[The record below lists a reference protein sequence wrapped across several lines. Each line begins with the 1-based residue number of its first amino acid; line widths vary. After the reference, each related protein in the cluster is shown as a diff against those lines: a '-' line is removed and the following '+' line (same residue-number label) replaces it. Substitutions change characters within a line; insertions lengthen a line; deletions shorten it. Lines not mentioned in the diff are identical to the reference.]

1 LRLTKIKISGFKS
14 FVDKTEISL
23 AEKRTA
29 IIGPNGC
36 GKSNIIDAV
45 KWVLGDTSKHIRG
58 DNIDDVIFNGTDTR
72 KPNDY
77 ANVELLFSN
86 TENRIGGQ
94 YAQYDEISVK
104 REVTRDGASKYFLNN
119 SHCRRRDILDIFM
132 GTGLGPKSYAII
144 NQGTASKLIESKP
157 EEFRVYLEEVAGISK
172 YRERKRET
180 ENKIRHTKENL
191 DRLNDVVSEVSK
203 QLKTLERQAIQAD
216 KYKKLTE
223 EKKVIKSEILAISIR
238 DFQESIEIKN
248 NKIETKRTKL
258 EKKQSEI
265 SSINAQEEKLKIT
278 YQSLNEE
285 MNETQKQ
292 YYNALS
298 EVGRTEQAIEYEKDG
313 AERNKKQYQNALE
326 SIEKI
331 RNVLNTDNDKLTK
344 YKSEINEL
352 GETKNIKS
360 LNISKMKKDKDYI
373 NNDLLNKKEI
383 LEVETKKIYES
394 EQSIKNKE
402 EKIKDFNHNIIRI
415 KKDIEEYTI
424 TSQKILTELK
434 NIESYEL
441 DNKIKE
447 YDLEIKIFKDNIN
460 SLDNK
465 DIITSA
471 NKIQDILK
479 KIKDVVKTI
488 QSSEFDLAKKNEQIK
503 NDIDNKITS
512 EINRLD
518 TIVKD
523 DMQNKDSL
531 SRLNNEVKILHNTI
545 IDSKNNLD
553 KINKNLN
560 TIISDL
566 TIENNSLHSVELK
579 METKKVEINNL
590 VQNIENNNNE
600 LKLMTGNIELLKFS
614 DTSPDSKLSELKE
627 SLSEGLKIQ
636 NIKDNELKE
645 IRSSITDLSDKI
657 LLLEDSKIKTLNDVD
672 EIKSEISED
681 EKNIQEIVGQV
692 KIIKEQLEELEV
704 NSKSI
709 LDVDINYDLVKW
721 KKRENELIT
730 IIDRMG
736 AINLA
741 AIDQFKEYDER
752 KSYLIMQKEDLLS
765 ALNSLEE
772 AIRKI
777 DKDTKERF
785 KNTFD
790 QVNLKL
796 QEIFPKLFNGGKA
809 YLKMTE
815 NDLLKT
821 GVAVFASPPGK
832 KLTSI
837 NLLSGGEKALTA
849 LSLVFALFSLNPSPF
864 CMLDEVDA
872 PLDDVNIERFCN
884 LFTEM
889 SEKIQFIIITHKKIT
904 MEYVEQLIGV
914 TMGEK
919 GVSKLVN
926 VSMQDVGMQDQ
937 I

>member
-1 LRLTKIKISGFKS
+1 MRLTKIKISGFKS

-58 DNIDDVIFNGTDTR
+58 ENIDDVIFNGTDTR

-258 EKKQSEI
+258 EKKQSET

-331 RNVLNTDNDKLTK
+331 RNVLNTDNDKLIK

-352 GETKNIKS
+352 GEMKNIKS
-360 LNISKMKKDKDYI
+360 SNISKMKKDKDYI
-373 NNDLLNKKEI
+373 NNDLSNKKEI
-383 LEVETKKIYES
+383 LEVEIKKIYES

-488 QSSEFDLAKKNEQIK
+488 QSSEFNLAKKNEQIK

-518 TIVKD
+518 AIVKD

-531 SRLNNEVKILHNTI
+531 SRLNNEVKILQNTI

-553 KINKNLN
+553 KMNKNLDSI
-560 TIISDL
+560 TSDL
-566 TIENNSLHSVELK
+566 TIENNSLYSVELK

-600 LKLMTGNIELLKFS
+600 LKLMTGNIKLLKFS

-627 SLSEGLKIQ
+627 NLSEGLKIQ
-636 NIKDNELKE
+636 NIKDIELKK

-657 LLLEDSKIKTLNDVD
+657 LLLEDSKIKTLNDLD

-709 LDVDINYDLVKW
+709 LDADINYDLVKW

>member
-1 LRLTKIKISGFKS
+1 LRLTNIKISGFKS

-23 AEKRTA
+23 SAKRTG

-45 KWVLGDTSKHIRG
+45 KWVLGETSKHIRG
-58 DNIDDVIFNGTDTR
+58 DSIDDVIFNGTDTR

-144 NQGTASKLIESKP
+144 NQGTASRLIESKP

-180 ENKIRHTKENL
+180 ENKISHTKENL
-191 DRLNDVVSEVSK
+191 DRLNDVISEVTK

-223 EKKVIKSEILAISIR
+223 EKKTIKAKILAISIR
-238 DFQESIEIKN
+238 DFQEKIQNKN
-248 NKIETKRTKL
+248 NKIETKKTRR
-258 EKKQSEI
+258 EKKQAEI
-265 SSINAQEEKLKIT
+265 NNLSSQIEKIKIN

-285 MNETQKQ
+285 MNDTQKE
-292 YYNALS
+292 YYDALS

-313 AERNKKQYQNALE
+313 AQRNKQQYENALE
-326 SIEKI
+326 SIDKIRKKLNIDNDELDHLNKEIISLDTKKEICSEKI
-331 RNVLNTDNDKLTK
+331 KKIENDKYNVALEFEKNKT
-344 YKSEINEL
+344 L
-352 GETKNIKS
+352 FDKNIKT
-360 LNISKMKKDKDYI
+360 LYEWKQNTKNDRQKIDNY
-373 NNDLLNKKEI
+373 NNDI
-383 LEVETKKIYES
+383 
-394 EQSIKNKE
+394 
-402 EKIKDFNHNIIRI
+402 DRI
-415 KKDIEEYTI
+415 KRDISEYSE

-434 NIESYEL
+434 KIESYEL
-441 DNKIKE
+441 DVKIKE
-447 YDLEIKIFKDNIN
+447 YHLEAENFN
-460 SLDNK
+460 SLLDNTNNNEKLLTISNKIKLILDGIK
-465 DIITSA
+465 DIVK
-471 NKIQDILK
+471 KIQ
-479 KIKDVVKTI
+479 
-488 QSSEFDLAKKNEQIK
+488 SNEYDLAKKNEQIK
-503 NDIDNKITS
+503 NDIDSKISSESKRLEILITS
-512 EINRLD
+512 LE
-518 TIVKD
+518 
-523 DMQNKDSL
+523 
-531 SRLNNEVKILHNTI
+531 NT
-545 IDSKNNLD
+545 
-553 KINKNLN
+553 NKNLTQFAKDISN
-560 TIISDL
+560 LEDANKNIEKTISKL
-566 TIENNSLHSVELK
+566 NSSLNNINNDYNQEKNLLHSIELNT
-579 METKKVEINNL
+579 ETMKVRISNLVNNIDTNNKELESMSGNVEILKNNHH
-590 VQNIENNNNE
+590 
-600 LKLMTGNIELLKFS
+600 
-614 DTSPDSKLSELKE
+614 SPDSKLSELE
-627 SLSEGLKIQ
+627 NTLSENLKIQ
-636 NIKDNELKE
+636 NSKDEELKQKRIKISGLAE
-645 IRSSITDLSDKI
+645 RISILEKNRSETLSLVENIRY
-657 LLLEDSKIKTLNDVD
+657 
-672 EIKSEISED
+672 EISED
-681 EKNIQEIVGQV
+681 EKSIQEVVGQV
-692 KIIKEQLEELEV
+692 KSIKEQLQEL
-704 NSKSI
+704 SIDKKSI
-709 LDVDINYDLVKW
+709 LDADIDYDLTKW
-721 KKRENELIT
+721 KKREAELSSA
-730 IIDRMG
+730 IDRMG
-736 AINLA
+736 PINLA
-741 AIDQFKEYDER
+741 AIDQFKEYEER
-752 KSYLIMQKEDLLS
+752 KSYLSMQKEDLVA
-765 ALNSLEE
+765 ALNSLED
-772 AIRKI
+772 AIKKI

-785 KNTFD
+785 KDTFEKVD
-790 QVNLKL
+790 KKL
-796 QEIFPKLFNGGKA
+796 QDIFPKLFNGGKA

-889 SEKIQFIIITHKKIT
+889 SDKIQFIVITHKKIT

-926 VSMQDVGMQDQ
+926 VSMEQEK
-937 I
+937 

>member
-1 LRLTKIKISGFKS
+1 MRLTNIKISGFKS

-23 AEKRTA
+23 SEKRTA

-45 KWVLGDTSKHIRG
+45 KWVLGETSKHIRG

-119 SHCRRRDILDIFM
+119 SHCRRRDILDIFL

-180 ENKIRHTKENL
+180 ENKISHTKENI
-191 DRLNDVVSEVSK
+191 DRLNDVISEVLK

-223 EKKVIKSEILAISIR
+223 EKKIIKSEILAISIR
-238 DFQESIEIKN
+238 DFQEKIENKN
-248 NKIETKRTKL
+248 KIIETKKTKL
-258 EKKQSEI
+258 EKRQSEFN
-265 SSINAQEEKLKIT
+265 SINTKIEKIKLN
-278 YQSLNEE
+278 YQMQNEE
-285 MNETQKQ
+285 MNETQKR
-292 YYNALS
+292 YYDALS

-313 AERNKKQYQNALE
+313 AERDKQQYDDAIE

-331 RNVLNTDNDKLTK
+331 RTKLNEDSDELESLNSDIDNLDIKKNETK
-344 YKSEINEL
+344 NKINEL
-352 GETKNIKS
+352 DKNRA
-360 LNISKMKKDKDYI
+360 
-373 NNDLLNKKEI
+373 I
-383 LEVETKKIYES
+383 LEVELNEKKETSEIDIKTLYES
-394 EQSIKNKE
+394 EQNLKIE
-402 EKIKDFNHNIIRI
+402 EDRIINYDNEKDRI
-415 KKDIEEYTI
+415 KKDIEENTK
-424 TSQKILTELK
+424 TSQEILTELK
-434 NIESYEL
+434 KIESYEL
-441 DNKIKE
+441 DIKIKE
-447 YDLEIKIFKDNIN
+447 YQKEVSVFDLLTKQSNVDEIIK
-460 SLDNK
+460 SG
-465 DIITSA
+465 
-471 NKIQDILK
+471 K
-479 KIKDVVKTI
+479 KIENILIGIKEVVKTI
-488 QSSEFDLAKKNEQIK
+488 QANEYELAKKNEQIK
-503 NDIDNKITS
+503 NDIDSKISSANTRLS
-512 EINRLD
+512 EIMLNF
-518 TIVKD
+518 TTSKD
-523 DMQNKDSL
+523 NIKSL
-531 SRLNNEVKILHNTI
+531 TSSIKVLEEKT
-545 IDSKNNLD
+545 
-553 KINKNLN
+553 KINSDGLN
-560 TIISDL
+560 SINNKLNEIKKFLDEKTDNFHDL
-566 TIENNSLHSVELK
+566 ELNIEK
-579 METKKVEINNL
+579 KKVQINNL
-590 VQNIENNNNE
+590 VEKIKFNNKE
-600 LKLMTGNIELLKFS
+600 LESILGN
-614 DTSPDSKLSELKE
+614 
-627 SLSEGLKIQ
+627 
-636 NIKDNELKE
+636 
-645 IRSSITDLSDKI
+645 
-657 LLLEDSKIKTLNDVD
+657 IKTLEDNNQSPDDKLKELQEILAKNLKVQNVKDLELKDIRAKITQITD
-672 EIKSEISED
+672 EISLLEGNKSDVSSMIDNIRYEISED

-692 KIIKEQLEELEV
+692 KITKNQLQELGFE
-704 NSKSI
+704 NKSI
-709 LDVDINYDLVKW
+709 LDADINYDLTKW
-721 KKRENELIT
+721 KKRENDLANT
-730 IIDRMG
+730 IDRMG
-736 AINLA
+736 PINLA
-741 AIDQFKEYDER
+741 AIDQFREYEER
-752 KSYLIMQKEDLLS
+752 KSYLTMQKDDLLT
-765 ALNSLEE
+765 ALNSLED
-772 AIRKI
+772 AIKKI

-785 KNTFD
+785 KDTFEKVD
-790 QVNLKL
+790 KKL

-821 GVAVFASPPGK
+821 GVAVYASPPGK

-872 PLDDVNIERFCN
+872 PLDDANIERFCN
-884 LFTEM
+884 LFSEM

-926 VSMQDVGMQDQ
+926 VSMSEEL
-937 I
+937 

>member
-1 LRLTKIKISGFKS
+1 MRLTNIKISGFKS

-23 AEKRTA
+23 SSKRTG

-45 KWVLGDTSKHIRG
+45 KWVLGETSKHIRG
-58 DNIDDVIFNGTDTR
+58 DSIDDVIFNGTDTR
-72 KPNDY
+72 KPHDY

-104 REVTRDGASKYFLNN
+104 REVTREGASKYFLNN

-180 ENKIRHTKENL
+180 ENKISHTKENL

-216 KYKKLTE
+216 KYKKLSK
-223 EKKVIKSEILAISIR
+223 EKKSIKAEILAISIR
-238 DFQESIEIKN
+238 DFQEKIENKN
-248 NKIETKRTKL
+248 IKIETKKTKL
-258 EKKQSEI
+258 EKKQSEVN
-265 SSINAQEEKLKIT
+265 SLNTQTEKLKIT
-278 YQSLNEE
+278 YQELNEE
-285 MNETQKQ
+285 MNNTQKQ
-292 YYNALS
+292 YYDALS

-313 AERNKKQYQNALE
+313 AKRNKQQYENALE

-331 RNVLNTDNDKLTK
+331 RSRLGRDNDELT
-344 YKSEINEL
+344 L
-352 GETKNIKS
+352 F
-360 LNISKMKKDKDYI
+360 
-373 NNDLLNKKEI
+373 KKEI
-383 LEVETKKIYES
+383 EELSSKKDEARKKTINLENDKNNLNNELIEKKLILEGDLKKLYES
-394 EQSIKNKE
+394 KQNIKNKE
-402 EKIKDFNHNIIRI
+402 EKISNYSNDIKRI
-415 KKDIEEYTI
+415 KGDIEAYSE

-434 NIESYEL
+434 KIESYEL
-441 DNKIKE
+441 DIKIKE
-447 YDLEIKIFKDNIN
+447 YQQEMNTF
-460 SLDNK
+460 NK
-465 DIITSA
+465 
-471 NKIQDILK
+471 ILK
-479 KIKDVVKTI
+479 KLDNDALMASSKRTKIILESIKEVVKTI
-488 QSSEFDLAKKNEQIK
+488 QSNEYELAKKNEQIK
-503 NDIDNKITS
+503 NDIDSKISSETNRLS
-512 EINRLD
+512 EIILNLENSKEN
-518 TIVKD
+518 I
-523 DMQNKDSL
+523 NSL
-531 SRLNNEVKILHNTI
+531 SNEVRNLEIITKKIQTEIQQISSKYNEISKLYEQE
-545 IDSKNNLD
+545 KNNLHNLEVNNETRKV
-553 KINKNLN
+553 KISNLIGNIESSN
-560 TIISDL
+560 T
-566 TIENNSLHSVELK
+566 ELK
-579 METKKVEINNL
+579 S
-590 VQNIENNNNE
+590 
-600 LKLMTGNIELLKFS
+600 MTGNIELLKS
-614 DTSPDSKLSELKE
+614 NNDSPDNKLLKLEENLEGNLKVQNTKDLELKE
-627 SLSEGLKIQ
+627 VRLK
-636 NIKDNELKE
+636 
-645 IRSSITDLSDKI
+645 ITDLTNKISSLDKSK
-657 LLLEDSKIKTLNDVD
+657 LEITSIIETVRY
-672 EIKSEISED
+672 EISED
-681 EKNIQEIVGQV
+681 EKNIQEVIGQV
-692 KIIKEQLEELEV
+692 KSTKEQLSELGV
-704 NSKSI
+704 DNKSI
-709 LDVDINYDLVKW
+709 LDADIDYDLSKW
-721 KKRENELIT
+721 KKRENELSSA
-730 IIDRMG
+730 IDRMG
-736 AINLA
+736 PINLA
-741 AIDQFKEYDER
+741 AIDQFKEYEER

-772 AIRKI
+772 AIKKI

-785 KNTFD
+785 KDTFEKVD
-790 QVNLKL
+790 KKL
-796 QEIFPKLFNGGKA
+796 QEIFPKLFSGGKA

-821 GVAVFASPPGK
+821 GVAVYASPPGK

-889 SEKIQFIIITHKKIT
+889 SEKIQFIVITHKKIT

-926 VSMQDVGMQDQ
+926 VSMKEES
-937 I
+937 

>member
-1 LRLTKIKISGFKS
+1 MRLTKIKISGFKS

-23 AEKRTA
+23 AEKRIA

-58 DNIDDVIFNGTDTR
+58 ENIDDVIFNGTDTR

-180 ENKIRHTKENL
+180 ENKIRHTRENL

-331 RNVLNTDNDKLTK
+331 RNVLNTDNDKLIK
-344 YKSEINEL
+344 YKSEIDEL
-352 GETKNIKS
+352 GEMKNIKS
-360 LNISKMKKDKDYI
+360 ANISKIKKDKEYI

-383 LEVETKKIYES
+383 LEVEIKKIYES

-402 EKIKDFNHNIIRI
+402 EKIKDFNHNIVRI

-465 DIITSA
+465 DIINSA

-479 KIKDVVKTI
+479 KIK
-488 QSSEFDLAKKNEQIK
+488 KKK
-503 NDIDNKITS
+503 
-512 EINRLD
+512 
-518 TIVKD
+518 
-523 DMQNKDSL
+523 
-531 SRLNNEVKILHNTI
+531 
-545 IDSKNNLD
+545 
-553 KINKNLN
+553 
-560 TIISDL
+560 
-566 TIENNSLHSVELK
+566 
-579 METKKVEINNL
+579 
-590 VQNIENNNNE
+590 
-600 LKLMTGNIELLKFS
+600 
-614 DTSPDSKLSELKE
+614 
-627 SLSEGLKIQ
+627 
-636 NIKDNELKE
+636 
-645 IRSSITDLSDKI
+645 
-657 LLLEDSKIKTLNDVD
+657 
-672 EIKSEISED
+672 
-681 EKNIQEIVGQV
+681 
-692 KIIKEQLEELEV
+692 
-704 NSKSI
+704 
-709 LDVDINYDLVKW
+709 
-721 KKRENELIT
+721 
-730 IIDRMG
+730 
-736 AINLA
+736 
-741 AIDQFKEYDER
+741 
-752 KSYLIMQKEDLLS
+752 
-765 ALNSLEE
+765 
-772 AIRKI
+772 
-777 DKDTKERF
+777 
-785 KNTFD
+785 
-790 QVNLKL
+790 
-796 QEIFPKLFNGGKA
+796 
-809 YLKMTE
+809 
-815 NDLLKT
+815 
-821 GVAVFASPPGK
+821 
-832 KLTSI
+832 
-837 NLLSGGEKALTA
+837 
-849 LSLVFALFSLNPSPF
+849 
-864 CMLDEVDA
+864 
-872 PLDDVNIERFCN
+872 
-884 LFTEM
+884 
-889 SEKIQFIIITHKKIT
+889 
-904 MEYVEQLIGV
+904 
-914 TMGEK
+914 
-919 GVSKLVN
+919 
-926 VSMQDVGMQDQ
+926 
-937 I
+937 

>member
-1 LRLTKIKISGFKS
+1 MRLTNIKISGFKS

-23 AEKRTA
+23 SAKRTG

-45 KWVLGDTSKHIRG
+45 KWVLGETSKHIRG
-58 DNIDDVIFNGTDTR
+58 DSIDDVIFNGTDTR

-144 NQGTASKLIESKP
+144 NQGTASRLIESKP

-180 ENKIRHTKENL
+180 ENKISHTKENL
-191 DRLNDVVSEVSK
+191 DRLNDVISEVTK

-223 EKKVIKSEILAISIR
+223 EKKSIKAEILAISIR
-238 DFQESIEIKN
+238 DFQEKIQNKN
-248 NKIETKRTKL
+248 NKIETKKTRR
-258 EKKQSEI
+258 EKKQAEI
-265 SSINAQEEKLKIT
+265 NNLSSQIEKIKIN

-285 MNETQKQ
+285 MNDTQKE
-292 YYNALS
+292 YYDALS

-313 AERNKKQYQNALE
+313 AQRNKQQYENALE
-326 SIEKI
+326 SIDKIRKKLNIDNDELDHLNKEIISLDTKKEICSEKI
-331 RNVLNTDNDKLTK
+331 KKIENDKSNVALEFEKNKT
-344 YKSEINEL
+344 L
-352 GETKNIKS
+352 FDKNIKT
-360 LNISKMKKDKDYI
+360 LYEWKQNKKNDRQKIDNY
-373 NNDLLNKKEI
+373 NNDI
-383 LEVETKKIYES
+383 
-394 EQSIKNKE
+394 
-402 EKIKDFNHNIIRI
+402 DRI
-415 KKDIEEYTI
+415 KRDISEYSE

-434 NIESYEL
+434 KIESYEL
-441 DNKIKE
+441 DVKIKE
-447 YDLEIKIFKDNIN
+447 YHLEAEKFN
-460 SLDNK
+460 SLLDNTNNNEKLLTISNKIKLILDGIK
-465 DIITSA
+465 DIVK
-471 NKIQDILK
+471 KIQ
-479 KIKDVVKTI
+479 
-488 QSSEFDLAKKNEQIK
+488 SNEYDLAKKNEQIK
-503 NDIDNKITS
+503 NDIDSKISSESKRLEILITS
-512 EINRLD
+512 LE
-518 TIVKD
+518 
-523 DMQNKDSL
+523 
-531 SRLNNEVKILHNTI
+531 NT
-545 IDSKNNLD
+545 
-553 KINKNLN
+553 NKNLIQFAKDISN
-560 TIISDL
+560 LEDANKNIEKTISKL
-566 TIENNSLHSVELK
+566 NSSLNNINNDYNQEKNLLHSIELNA
-579 METKKVEINNL
+579 ETMKVRISNLVNNIDTNNKELESMSGNVEILKNNHHL
-590 VQNIENNNNE
+590 
-600 LKLMTGNIELLKFS
+600 
-614 DTSPDSKLSELKE
+614 PDSKLSELE
-627 SLSEGLKIQ
+627 NTLSENLKIQ
-636 NIKDNELKE
+636 NSKDEELKQKRIKISGLAE
-645 IRSSITDLSDKI
+645 RISILEKNRSETSSLVENIRY
-657 LLLEDSKIKTLNDVD
+657 
-672 EIKSEISED
+672 EISED
-681 EKNIQEIVGQV
+681 EKSIQEVVGQV
-692 KIIKEQLEELEV
+692 KSIKEQLQEL
-704 NSKSI
+704 SIDKKSI
-709 LDVDINYDLVKW
+709 LDADIDYDLTKW
-721 KKRENELIT
+721 KKREAELSSA
-730 IIDRMG
+730 IDRMG
-736 AINLA
+736 PINLA

-752 KSYLIMQKEDLLS
+752 KSYLSMQKEDLVA
-765 ALNSLEE
+765 ALNSLED
-772 AIRKI
+772 AIKKI

-785 KNTFD
+785 KDTFEKVD
-790 QVNLKL
+790 KKL
-796 QEIFPKLFNGGKA
+796 QDIFPKLFNGGKA

-889 SEKIQFIIITHKKIT
+889 SDKIQFIVITHKKIT

-926 VSMQDVGMQDQ
+926 VSMEQEK
-937 I
+937 